1 MLRAV
6 LQKEFRLLA
15 RDRGTLLRLFL
26 LPVMFILVFGSVF
39 HFGPDSDTA
48 RGPAIAVWTPPGDV
62 RFAPLVA
69 GAAASSGFDL
79 RSMAS
84 ADEVRAAVA
93 KGTVAAGVVVP
104 PDVAPGT
111 QPVELVMLPSQP
123 AQVRLPLQG
132 ALTALVAQA
141 FMGTGGPAPAL
152 VEVRAPPGLAPTT
165 PPPSGFQVA
174 VPGNAV
180 LFGFFISLTVAIAFA
195 EERRSG
201 AWRRALAA
209 PVSRRVLL
217 LGKLVPYALVGLG
230 QQAFLYGVS
239 MLVFG
244 LHVAGSP
251 LALLL
256 MAIAVALCAVSLGL
270 AIASLGGSEKQ
281 IGSVGSMTILLMGL
295 LGGCM
300 LPRLIMP
307 AFMQRLGLAVP
318 HGWALDGFYAVLMKP
333 ATGVVDIA
341 PQLAAMLGFAAAF
354 SAFGAWRFR
363 YQ

>member
-6 LQKEFRLLA
+6 IQKEFRLLA

-39 HFGPDSDTA
+39 HFGPDGDAT
-48 RGPAIAVWTPPGDV
+48 RGPAIAVWTPPGDA
-62 RFAPLVA
+62 RFAPLAA
-69 GAAASSGFDL
+69 GGAGFQVQP
-79 RSMAS
+79 RATP
-84 ADEVRAAVA
+84 AEVRAAVA
-93 KGTVAAGVVVP
+93 RGDVAAGVVVP
-104 PDVAPGT
+104 PDVAPGAH
-111 QPVELVMLPSQP
+111 PVELVMLPSQP
-123 AQVRLPLQG
+123 AQTRLPLQG

-141 FMGTGGPAPAL
+141 LLGGGGTPAAL
-152 VEVRAPPGLAPTT
+152 VEVRPPPGLRPAA

-209 PVSRRVLL
+209 PVDRRVLL
-217 LGKLVPYALVGLG
+217 LGKLVPYTLVGLG

-239 MLVFG
+239 MAVFG

-256 MAIAVALCAVSLGL
+256 MAVTVALCAVSLGL

-307 AFMQRLGLAVP
+307 VVMQRLGLAVP
-318 HGWALDGFYAVLMKP
+318 HGWALDGFYAVLMTP
-333 ATGVVDIA
+333 GTGVADIA
-341 PQLAAMLGFAAAF
+341 PQLGAMLGFAVVF

-363 YQ
+363 YQA